1 MVQIVTVN
9 VSQDVAPTPNTLQQT
24 GAVASVGGTT
34 LAPNVA
40 ATLTQTSDLTPILA
54 SALVLTSITWAS
66 SVLTITTSAPHGLT
80 VGQSAI
86 GFLKGQVPAL
96 TLETTYLAFTATS
109 TTVLT
114 APYPSTPGSITTPGT
129 LIWESVFFLQDFVNT
144 FFAQGQDATLDVLEL
159 GLQGIPTAITT
170 LGTYISNNPFHYYCI
185 GTPDFFDGATG
196 MTAFL
201 AQYQSTTS
209 MIYFFQAT
217 QSSTYTDYSNLDKDL
232 VTFVTSPSAPVDVN
246 SGVGFSERPAAAMMY
261 KVLSYSPSSI
271 NLVTPMAFSEVYG
284 VTAYP
289 SKGNNAQLLAYKTAA
304 VNVIQSAQVG
314 GIAANIITYGTTM
327 DGRDFTYWYSVDWMQ
342 INVALDLTNAIIN
355 GSNNPTNPLYFNQA
369 GIDTLQSVSQDTAN
383 TGISYGLAVSP
394 ITVTAVSFATYTT
407 QNPSDYKIGRYAG
420 LAMSY
425 TPARGFESIIFNITV
440 TDFVTA

>member
-9 VSQDVAPTPNTLQQT
+9 VSQDIAPTPNTLQQT

-34 LAPNVA
+34 LTANQA
-40 ATLTQTSDLTPILA
+40 ATLTSTAGLTSILA
-54 SALVLTSITWAS
+54 SALVVSSITWAS
-66 SVLTITTSAPHGLT
+66 SLLTITTAAPHGLT
-80 VGQSAI
+80 VGTSAI
-86 GFLKGQVPAL
+86 GLLQGQTPAL
-96 TLETTYLAFTATS
+96 TETAYLVFTATS

-114 APYPSTPGSITTPGT
+114 APYATTPGT
-129 LIWESVFFLQDFVNT
+129 ITVPGTLTWESVFFLQDFVDT
-144 FFAQGQDATLDVLEL
+144 FFAQGENATLDVLEL

-170 LGTYISNNPFHYYCI
+170 LETYIANNPFHYYCI
-185 GTPDFFDGATG
+185 ALPDFFDGASG

-201 AQYQSTTS
+201 SQYENTTAK
-209 MIYFFQAT
+209 IYFFLST
-217 QSSTYTDYSNLDKDL
+217 QLSTYTGYSDLEKDL
-232 VTFVTSPSAPVDVN
+232 VTFITSPNAPADVN
-246 SGVGFSERPAAAMMY
+246 SAIGYSERPAASMMY
-261 KVLSYSPSSI
+261 KVLSYSPSAT
-271 NLVTPMAFSEVYG
+271 NLVTPMAFTEVYG

-289 SKGNNAQLLAYKTAA
+289 ARGNSATLLALKAAA
-304 VNVIQSAQVG
+304 VNVVQSAQVG
-314 GIAANIITYGTTM
+314 GIAGNILTYGTTM

-355 GSNNPTNPLYFNQA
+355 GSNNPVNPLYYNQA

-394 ITVTAVSFATYTT
+394 ISITATSFQAYTQT
-407 QNPSDYKIGRYAG
+407 NPSDYAIGRYAG

-440 TDFVTA
+440 TDFVAA